1 MSECVA
7 DTVRGCCWLARALF
21 CSAEGSGSEMSTKVR
36 PFYKVIIIGDK
47 FVGKTALLERFVNK
61 VFSAQYKA
69 TIGLSSRRFM
79 RKVGRCCH
87 FAVLD

>member
-1 MSECVA
+1 M
-7 DTVRGCCWLARALF
+7 
-21 CSAEGSGSEMSTKVR
+21 R

-69 TIGLSSRRFM
+69 TIGLLSRGCYDWEVGSASSLGVCEQERTF
-79 RKVGRCCH
+79 
-87 FAVLD
+87 